1 MAYYGNELNIRNDT
15 GKRKINENNMENL
28 DIKDFQSV
36 SAVADADNVLL
47 ARSGGTHGK
56 MRVSLFKQAVM
67 QGLTPKIQGGVW
79 YVGDTSTGVQ
89 AKGKTPVLE
98 TGTVQTLQPGSAAT
112 FSVVANGTDSS
123 GNPKYKVNAGI
134 PKGEPGKDGQGTGNV
149 KVTNATQL
157 LANTRYVFMPSAK
170 GSAEGTFSTIST
182 ASSTADGLMKAADYA
197 KLAGMKD
204 VWAVPLAVASLT
216 DQSTS
221 EEIEKAF
228 GMDIQQL
235 GVIVYHA
242 AILQKDYQTSLAPK
256 TYIGNHECL
265 LSGST
270 EMDSSGGQASS
281 ATLDF
286 NYVDGGRLHTISI
299 TVRTSDFTCSC
310 KVSESGGTNEY
321 YLPTEVCNLSESST
335 PEQVFNAFGGKDGID
350 SLTKAMNANANIY
363 IKTTL
368 YNIPV
373 SCSNI
378 LGILVYVSFLHPQ
391 KGLMVVNVGSS
402 GTANNKAMV
411 FDISKNRD
419 YILPASFC
427 SLSSSSKSADIST
440 VFGGVNGFKAMG
452 QAMKDGRAVRISGKN
467 GQYVSFPASVTY
479 DDSDSSS
486 IGAYISYTA
495 SDTSYT
501 CVVTCTTA
509 TGTFVFAK
517 M

>member
-1 MAYYGNELNIRNDT
+1 
-15 GKRKINENNMENL
+15 MENL

-98 TGTVQTLQPGSAAT
+98 TGTVQTLAPGSAAT

-197 KLAGMKD
+197 KLTDMKA
-204 VWAVPLAVASLT
+204 VWKVPPAVEKLT
-216 DQSTS
+216 ADSTS
-221 EEIEKAF
+221 DEIVSAF
-228 GMDIQQL
+228 GIDKQQL
-235 GVIVYHA
+235 GANIAYGAA
-242 AILQKDYQTSLAPK
+242 AIVNTTYETNLTKK
-256 TYIGNHECL
+256 TYIGNKECL
-265 LSGST
+265 LSASM
-270 EMDSSGGQASS
+270 EMDGSGGQASS
-281 ATLDF
+281 MTLDF
-286 NYVDGGRLHTISI
+286 NYIEGGKLRTVSI
-299 TVRTSDFTCSC
+299 TVDTNQSDFSFSCS
-310 KVSESGGTNEY
+310 VSESGGTNEY

-402 GTANNKAMV
+402 GTANKKAMV

-495 SDTSYT
+495 GDTSYT
-501 CVVTCTTA
+501 CVVTCATA

>member
-1 MAYYGNELNIRNDT
+1 MNHC
-15 GKRKINENNMENL
+15 KKNNMENL

-98 TGTVQTLQPGSAAT
+98 TGTVQTLAPGSAAT

-197 KLAGMKD
+197 KLTGMKA
-204 VWAVPLAVASLT
+204 VWKVPPAVEKLT
-216 DQSTS
+216 ADSS
-221 EEIEKAF
+221 SDEIVSAF
-228 GMDIQQL
+228 GIDKQQL
-235 GVIVYHA
+235 GANIAYGAA
-242 AILQKDYQTSLAPK
+242 AIVNTTYETNLTKK
-256 TYIGNHECL
+256 TYIGNKECL
-265 LSGST
+265 LSASM
-270 EMDSSGGQASS
+270 EMDGSGGQASS
-281 ATLDF
+281 MTLDF
-286 NYVDGGRLHTISI
+286 NYIEGGKLRTVSI
-299 TVRTSDFTCSC
+299 TVDTNQSDFFFSCS
-310 KVSESGGTNEY
+310 VSESGGANEY
-321 YLPTEVCNLSESST
+321 YLPIAVANLTESST
-335 PEQVFNAFGGKDGID
+335 GEKVLEAFGGKDGMK
-350 SLTKAMNANANIY
+350 SLSEAIKAGSNVF
-363 IKTTL
+363 IKTTA
-368 YNIPV
+368 YSIPV
-373 SCSNI
+373 SCNDL
-378 LGILVYVSFLHPQ
+378 LGILISGSFVQP
-391 KGLMVVNVGSS
+391 
-402 GTANNKAMV
+402 A
-411 FDISKNRD
+411 SKNLVLFTLSSTNTSSCKVTMFSLSKEQS

-427 SLSSSSKSADIST
+427 SLSSSSKSAEIST

-452 QAMKDGRAVRISGKN
+452 QAMKDGRAVRISGKAGN
-467 GQYVSFPASVTY
+467 VFYSCPASVTY
-479 DDSDSSS
+479 DDSNSQSL
-486 IGAYISYTA
+486 GAYIAYT
-495 SDTSYT
+495 SDSPYI
-501 CVVTCTTA
+501 CVVTCNTSN
-509 TGTFVFAK
+509 GTFTFAK
-517 M
+517 L

>member
-1 MAYYGNELNIRNDT
+1 
-15 GKRKINENNMENL
+15 MENL

-36 SAVADADNVLL
+36 SAVSDADNVLL

-67 QGLTPKIQGGVW
+67 QGLTPSIQGGVW
-79 YVGDTSTGVQ
+79 YVGSTSTGVQ
-89 AKGKTPVLE
+89 ARGKTPVLE
-98 TGTVQTLQPGSAAT
+98 TGTVQTLQPGSSAT
-112 FSVVANGTDSS
+112 FSVVANGTDTA

-134 PKGEPGKDGQGTGNV
+134 PRGEKGEGGSGNV
-149 KVTNATQL
+149 KVTNAASL
-157 LANTRYVFMPSAK
+157 LAKTRYVFIPSAA
-170 GSAEGTFSTIST
+170 GSTEGTFGTIT
-182 ASSTADGLMKAADYA
+182 NASSTTDGLMSSNHYK
-197 KLAGMKD
+197 KLDDMKN
-204 VWAVPLAVASLT
+204 VWKVPLAVASLT
-216 DQSTS
+216 DNSTS
-221 EEIEKAF
+221 EEIVKAF
-228 GMDIQQL
+228 GNSAENL
-235 GVIVYHA
+235 GIIVYHA
-242 AILQKDYQTSLAPK
+242 MYLATQEYNSTMATK

-265 LSGST
+265 LSGNIEYDST
-270 EMDSSGGQASS
+270 GVQAES

-286 NYVDGGRLHTISI
+286 TYASGGKLRTISI
-299 TVRTSDFTCSC
+299 TVQVSDFECSC
-310 KVSESGGTNEY
+310 KVYEQGGANEY
-321 YLPTEVCNLSESST
+321 YLPVEVYNLTESST

-495 SDTSYT
+495 GDTSYT
-501 CVVTCTTA
+501 CVVTCATA

>member
-1 MAYYGNELNIRNDT
+1 
-15 GKRKINENNMENL
+15 MENL

-67 QGLTPKIQGGVW
+67 QGLTPSIQGGVW
-79 YVGDTSTGVQ
+79 YVGNTSTGVQ
-89 AKGKTPVLE
+89 ARGKTPVLE

-112 FSVVANGTDSS
+112 FSVVANGTDAS

-134 PKGEPGKDGQGTGNV
+134 PRGDKGEAGGGGTGNV
-149 KVTNATQL
+149 KVTNAASLQ
-157 LANTRYVFMPSAK
+157 ANTCYVFTPSAA

-197 KLAGMKD
+197 KLTDMKA
-204 VWAVPLAVASLT
+204 VWKVPPAVEKLT
-216 DQSTS
+216 ADSTS
-221 EEIEKAF
+221 DEIVSAF
-228 GMDIQQL
+228 GIDKQQL
-235 GVIVYHA
+235 GANIVYGAA
-242 AILQKDYQTSLAPK
+242 AIVNTTYETNLTKK
-256 TYIGNHECL
+256 TYIGNKECL
-265 LSGST
+265 LSASM
-270 EMDSSGGQASS
+270 EMDGSGGQASS
-281 ATLDF
+281 VTLDF
-286 NYVDGGRLHTISI
+286 NYIEGGKLRTVSI
-299 TVRTSDFTCSC
+299 TVDTNQSDFSFSCS
-310 KVSESGGTNEY
+310 VSESGGANEY
-321 YLPTEVCNLSESST
+321 YLPIAVANLTESST
-335 PEQVFNAFGGKDGID
+335 GEKVLEAFGGKDGMK
-350 SLTKAMNANANIY
+350 SLSEAIKAGSNVF
-363 IKTTL
+363 IKTTV
-368 YNIPV
+368 YSIPV
-373 SCSNI
+373 SCNDL
-378 LGILVYVSFLHPQ
+378 LGILISGSFVQP
-391 KGLMVVNVGSS
+391 
-402 GTANNKAMV
+402 A
-411 FDISKNRD
+411 SKNLVLFTLSSTNTSFCKVTMFSLSKEQS

-495 SDTSYT
+495 GDTSYT
-501 CVVTCTTA
+501 CVITCATA

>member
-1 MAYYGNELNIRNDT
+1 
-15 GKRKINENNMENL
+15 MENL

-56 MRVSLFKQAVM
+56 MRVILFKQAVM

-98 TGTVQTLQPGSAAT
+98 TGTVQTLAPGSAAT

-170 GSAEGTFSTIST
+170 GSAEGTFSTISA

-197 KLAGMKD
+197 KLVGMKD

-228 GMDIQQL
+228 GMDNQQL

-242 AILQKDYQTSLAPK
+242 AILQMDYQTSLAPK

-270 EMDSSGGQASS
+270 EKDGSGGQANS

-321 YLPTEVCNLSESST
+321 YLPIAVANLTESST
-335 PEQVFNAFGGKDGID
+335 GEKVLEAFGGKDGMK
-350 SLTKAMNANANIY
+350 SLSEAIKAGSNVF
-363 IKTTL
+363 IKTTA
-368 YNIPV
+368 YSIPV
-373 SCSNI
+373 PCNDL
-378 LGILVYVSFLHPQ
+378 LGILISGSFVQP
-391 KGLMVVNVGSS
+391 
-402 GTANNKAMV
+402 A
-411 FDISKNRD
+411 SKNLVLFTLSSTNTSSCKVTMFSPSKEQS

-452 QAMKDGRAVRISGKN
+452 QAMKDGRAVRISGKAGN
-467 GQYVSFPASVTY
+467 VFYSCPASVTY
-479 DDSDSSS
+479 DDSNSQSL
-486 IGAYISYTA
+486 GAYISYT
-495 SDTSYT
+495 SDSSYI
-501 CVVTCTTA
+501 CVVTCNTS
-509 TGTFVFAK
+509 TGTFTFAK
-517 M
+517 L